1 MTGQS
6 FVFLSFRQSITFF
19 PPRLT
24 WRCIPIRSVHP
35 HPVGASPLGSR
46 RIVPSCLGRC
56 SASPA
61 PTDGGVSCGSAWRGF
76 ARHAA
81 SDDRDVMPLY
91 PADIF
96 PHPSAVQEQGG
107 GLLIQ
112 YWRFSIGGVVIS
124 RAAPEMQTDWQLSFK
139 SGSLCL
145 CHPPCC
151 GDPANRH
158 FMHYPVFFLQDM
170 KRNRPCVLWTQ
181 GLFRFVLPPYSTAYF
196 LAYSRK
202 RRSYSS
208 LFSLPLRSVS
218 WMFRLC

>member
-1 MTGQS
+1 MTACSPSSVSG
-6 FVFLSFRQSITFF
+6 
-19 PPRLT
+19 
-24 WRCIPIRSVHP
+24 WRSCWPSDRSVIFALAIPLAAYFPSAGWHG
-35 HPVGASPLGSR
+35 GASPSGRCIAIRSR

-107 GLLIQ
+107 GPLIQ
-112 YWRFSIGGVVIS
+112 HWRFSIGGVVIS
-124 RAAPEMQTDWQLSFK
+124 RAAPEMQADWQLSFK
-139 SGSLCL
+139 SDSLCL

-158 FMHYPVFFLQDM
+158 FMHYPTFFLQDI
-170 KRNRPCVLWTQ
+170 K
-181 GLFRFVLPPYSTAYF
+181 
-196 LAYSRK
+196 
-202 RRSYSS
+202 
-208 LFSLPLRSVS
+208 
-218 WMFRLC
+218 

>member
-1 MTGQS
+1 M
-6 FVFLSFRQSITFF
+6 
-19 PPRLT
+19 
-24 WRCIPIRSVHP
+24 HP
-35 HPVGASPLGSR
+35 HPVGVSPLGSR

-107 GLLIQ
+107 GPLIQ
-112 YWRFSIGGVVIS
+112 YWRFSIGGIVIS
-124 RAAPEMQTDWQLSFK
+124 RAAPEMQTDWQLSFT

-158 FMHYPVFFLQDM
+158 FMHDPTFFLQDM

-181 GLFRFVLPPYSTAYF
+181 GLFCSHRRLTPRRIFWRIPGSGGRIPRCSACRC
-196 LAYSRK
+196 AASRGCSDCAGTY
-202 RRSYSS
+202 R
-208 LFSLPLRSVS
+208 
-218 WMFRLC
+218 

>member
-1 MTGQS
+1 MA
-6 FVFLSFRQSITFF
+6 R
-19 PPRLT
+19 
-24 WRCIPIRSVHP
+24 RCIPIRSAHR
-35 HPVGASPLGSR
+35 HSVGASPLGSR

-107 GLLIQ
+107 GPLIQ

-145 CHPPCC
+145 CHH
-151 GDPANRH
+151 PAAATRQTGISCIILC
-158 FMHYPVFFLQDM
+158 FFF
-170 KRNRPCVLWTQ
+170 KIRNKTGPASYGHRAC
-181 GLFRFVLPPYSTAYF
+181 FVLPPYSTAYF

-218 WMFRLC
+218 WMFRLCWDISMTLPAMLEQWSATRS

>member
-1 MTGQS
+1 M
-6 FVFLSFRQSITFF
+6 
-19 PPRLT
+19 RL
-24 WRCIPIRSVHP
+24 CM
-35 HPVGASPLGSR
+35 
-46 RIVPSCLGRC
+46 
-56 SASPA
+56 
-61 PTDGGVSCGSAWRGF
+61 AWIC
-76 ARHAA
+76 RHAA

-107 GLLIQ
+107 GPLIQ

-158 FMHYPVFFLQDM
+158 FMHYPAFFLQDM
-170 KRNRPCVLWTQ
+170 ETETGPASYGHRAC
-181 GLFRFVLPPYSTAYF
+181 FVSYYRLTPRRIFWRIPGSGGRIPRCSACRC
-196 LAYSRK
+196 AASRGCSDCAGTY
-202 RRSYSS
+202 R
-208 LFSLPLRSVS
+208 
-218 WMFRLC
+218 

>member
-1 MTGQS
+1 MTACSPSSVSGWRS
-6 FVFLSFRQSITFF
+6 CWPSDRSVICVSVIPPVNSLF
-19 PPRLT
+19 PPVDLA
-24 WRCIPIRSVHP
+24 VHP
-35 HPVGASPLGSR
+35 HPVSASPFGSR

-107 GLLIQ
+107 PLIQ

-139 SGSLCL
+139 SGSPCL

-158 FMHYPVFFLQDM
+158 FMHYPAFFPQDI
-170 KRNRPCVLWTQ
+170 K
-181 GLFRFVLPPYSTAYF
+181 
-196 LAYSRK
+196 
-202 RRSYSS
+202 
-208 LFSLPLRSVS
+208 
-218 WMFRLC
+218 

>member
-1 MTGQS
+1 M
-6 FVFLSFRQSITFF
+6 
-19 PPRLT
+19 
-24 WRCIPIRSVHP
+24 HP
-35 HPVGASPLGSR
+35 HPVGASPFGSR

-107 GLLIQ
+107 GPLIQ
-112 YWRFSIGGVVIS
+112 HWRFSIGGVVIS

-139 SGSLCL
+139 SDSLCL

-158 FMHYPVFFLQDM
+158 FMHYPIHTFPFSFY
-170 KRNRPCVLWTQ
+170 RP
-181 GLFRFVLPPYSTAYF
+181 SI
-196 LAYSRK
+196 SR
-202 RRSYSS
+202 RIFWRIPGSGGHIPHCSACRCGASHGCSDCAGTY
-208 LFSLPLRSVS
+208 R
-218 WMFRLC
+218 